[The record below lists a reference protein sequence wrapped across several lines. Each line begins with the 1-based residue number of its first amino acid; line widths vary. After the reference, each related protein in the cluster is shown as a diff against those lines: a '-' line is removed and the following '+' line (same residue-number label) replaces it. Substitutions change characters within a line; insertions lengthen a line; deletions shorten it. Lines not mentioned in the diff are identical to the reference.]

1 MKLQWLYLIGLI
13 CIIIVCVFAVLNV
26 GTVEVNYLF
35 GRSEWP
41 LILIIIGSFAIGSLF
56 SWMLSVKR
64 ITSLKKRVKQ
74 LEKEETQ
81 IFQQENEIDV
91 RK

>member
-1 MKLQWLYLIGLI
+1 MKLQWLYLIGLV